1 MASTHAR
8 AITQMLLAV
17 AFLSVLDVMLKLLTP
32 HYTALQVCALRGIAS
47 IPFFVAPLIV
57 RRRLSRLKVRR
68 WELHLLRGILAIL
81 MMIGFTYA
89 IRATSLSNVYTLY
102 MVAPLLVT
110 ALSVWALKEKVT
122 AGAWV
127 AVMVGLV
134 GAICVLRPSPQGL
147 PLLAALAAL
156 GSAACYAVNYVL
168 TRFMAATETPESM
181 VFWFLAVLSIGCGSM
196 AIPGWQAIV
205 ASDWAVILGLGLSG
219 AVGQFFVTRAF
230 VLAPASVI
238 APFDYTALLWGAMFD
253 WLIWSARAPLAT
265 VVGAVLIVGSGLY
278 VMLRAHRAGPNV
290 TDNVPTALPAD
301 PPL

>member
-1 MASTHAR
+1 
-8 AITQMLLAV
+8 MLLAV

-32 HYTALQVCALRGIAS
+32 HYTPLQVCALRGIAS
-47 IPFFVAPLIV
+47 IPFFVVPLIV
-57 RRRLSRLKVRR
+57 RRRLSRLKIRR

-110 ALSVWALKEKVT
+110 ALSVVALKEKVT
-122 AGAWV
+122 AGGWI
-127 AVMVGLV
+127 AVTVGLL

-156 GSAACYAVNYVL
+156 GSAACYALNYVL
-168 TRFMAATETPESM
+168 TRFMAATESPESM
-181 VFWFLAVLSIGCGSM
+181 VFWFLAVLSLGCGSM
-196 AIPGWQAIV
+196 AVPGWQAIV
-205 ASDWAVILGLGLSG
+205 ASDWAVIFGLGLSG

-278 VMLRAHRAGPNV
+278 VMLRAHRAGPSV
-290 TDNVPTALPAD
+290 TENVPTALPAD

>member
-1 MASTHAR
+1 
-8 AITQMLLAV
+8 MLLAV
-17 AFLSVLDVMLKLLTP
+17 GFLSVLDVMLKLLAP
-32 HYTALQVCALRGIAS
+32 HYTALQVCTLRGIAS

-57 RRRLSRLKVRR
+57 RRRLGRLRIRR
-68 WELHLLRGILAIL
+68 WDLHLVRGVLAIL

-89 IRATSLSNVYTLY
+89 IRGTSLSNVYTLY

-110 ALSVWALKEKVT
+110 ALSVLALKEKVT
-122 AGAWV
+122 AGGWI
-127 AVMVGLV
+127 AVTVGLL
-134 GAICVLRPSPQGL
+134 GAACVLRPSAHGL
-147 PLLAALAAL
+147 PLSAALAAL
-156 GSAACYAVNYVL
+156 GSATCYAVSYVL
-168 TRFMAATETPESM
+168 ARFMAATETPESM

-196 AIPGWQAIV
+196 AAPGWQVIV
-205 ASDWAVILGLGLSG
+205 TGDWAVIFGLGLSG
-219 AVGQFFVTRAF
+219 AVGQFFITKAY

-278 VMLRAHRAGPNV
+278 TMLRAHRAGERV
-290 TDNVPTALPAD
+290 ADNVPTALPAD